1 MKIIINGRSAEVAA
15 TALDRV
21 LVELGYGEARVATAV
36 NGAFVAREMRIKC
49 TLNEG
54 DRLEVVTPRQG
65 G

>member
-21 LVELGYGEARVATAV
+21 LIELGYGEARVATAV
-36 NGAFVAREMRIKC
+36 NGAFVAREMRVKC

>member
-21 LVELGYGEARVATAV
+21 LIELGYGEARVATAV
-36 NGAFVAREMRIKC
+36 NGAFVAREMRTKC

>member
-21 LVELGYGEARVATAV
+21 LIELGYGEARVATAV
-36 NGAFVAREMRIKC
+36 NGAFVAREMRVKY

>member
-1 MKIIINGRSAEVAA
+1 MKIIINGRSAEVTA

-21 LVELGYGEARVATAV
+21 LIELGYGEARVATAV
-36 NGAFVAREMRIKC
+36 NGAFVAREMRTKC

>member
-21 LVELGYGEARVATAV
+21 LIELGYGEARVATAV